1 MVSLTITDF
10 SYRLEKVSKRVM
22 KVRFGVDTETSTRN
36 ACAPQN
42 FAFEL
47 QRNALLKRFG
57 DGLGLVRYVQ
67 SPDRLHEFISRN
79 TASTR
84 SR

>member
-36 ACAPQN
+36 
-42 FAFEL
+42 
-47 QRNALLKRFG
+47 G
-57 DGLGLVRYVQ
+57 VR
-67 SPDRLHEFISRN
+67 SPEFRV
-79 TASTR
+79 
-84 SR
+84 